1 MNKQHYQLPNSM
13 RVTAKDKYVYLM
25 LKFYD
30 GKEGCFPTLET
41 LSKNFGLDTKT
52 IRTSINRLEKAGYIQ
67 IEQRGRKNYYHFTMY
82 LNFEPFSPEF
92 MKSKEIPTGVK
103 IYIAGI
109 QQYMYKDVENLGKLS
124 YTDCQIAKLLGM
136 SQPTVNRYHK
146 KLKELGILYMMPSK
160 KKDQVTGCK
169 SNIKLFKMDKLH
181 QQIIWTLKEHEERL
195 DEYGASITKLEKDN
209 NKHDVTI
216 TKLEENNNKHDAAIA
231 KLEKEISELK
241 KRNSALEKSKKE
253 TDKFISKFVEE
264 KITEEKEKEKQRKEQ
279 LLIILE

>member
-13 RVTAKDKYVYLM
+13 KVTAKDKYVYLM

-67 IEQRGRKNYYHFTMY
+67 IEQHGRKNYYQFTKY
-82 LNFEPFSPEF
+82 INFEPFSPEF
-92 MKSKEIPTGVK
+92 MKSKEIPTCAKV
-103 IYIAGI
+103 YIAGI

-169 SNIKLFKMDKLH
+169 SNIKVFKMDKVY

-195 DEYGASITKLEKDN
+195 DEYGASITKLEENN

-216 TKLEENNNKHDAAIA
+216 TKLEENNSKHDAAIA

-253 TDKFISKFVEE
+253 TDKFISKLVEG
-264 KITEEKEKEKQRKEQ
+264 KITEEKEKNQKIKN
-279 LLIILE
+279 LVIL